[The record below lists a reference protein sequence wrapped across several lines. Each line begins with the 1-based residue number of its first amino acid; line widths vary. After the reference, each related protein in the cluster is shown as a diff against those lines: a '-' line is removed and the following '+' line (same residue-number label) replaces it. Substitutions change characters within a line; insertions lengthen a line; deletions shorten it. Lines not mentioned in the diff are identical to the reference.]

1 MRDRRAGHLEGM
13 RPSSPRAGSRVL
25 ASLACLALLA
35 ACGQTVQTA
44 LPQQP
49 AATRTDRPEPG
60 TPTSTAEVDVR
71 RDGIEPAVVTGVRF
85 AGHGTYDR
93 LVIDLKG
100 KVPGYSVEWTDQFV
114 EDGSGKPMDV
124 SGGAYLQVTLMPANA
139 HDAKGRLTWSGG
151 PVFAT
156 GLLNLTDVVRTGDF
170 EGRVGIGLVLARKA
184 AFRVKEQGGPS
195 RLIIDVAH

>member
-1 MRDRRAGHLEGM
+1 M
-13 RPSSPRAGSRVL
+13 RPSSPRAGSRLL
-25 ASLACLALLA
+25 ASLACLALLT
-35 ACGQTVQTA
+35 ACGQAVQTA

-49 AATRTDRPEPG
+49 AATRTDRPGPD
-60 TPTSTAEVDVR
+60 TPTSTAEVDVQ

-85 AGHGTYDR
+85 AGHDTYDR

-100 KVPGYSVEWTDQFV
+100 KVPGYSVEWVDEFV

-124 SGGAYLQVTLMPANA
+124 NGGAYLQVTLVPANA
-139 HDAKGRLTWSGG
+139 HDTKGKPTWKGG
-151 PVFAT
+151 PVFPT

-170 EGRVGIGLVLARKA
+170 EGHVGIGLVLARKA
-184 AFRVKEQGGPS
+184 AFQVKEQGGPS